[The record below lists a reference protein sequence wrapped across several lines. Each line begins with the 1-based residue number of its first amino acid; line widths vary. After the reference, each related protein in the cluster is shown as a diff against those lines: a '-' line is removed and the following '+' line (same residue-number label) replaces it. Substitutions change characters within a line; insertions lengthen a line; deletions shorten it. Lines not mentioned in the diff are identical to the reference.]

1 MSMGLTMTPGYP
13 RPPRPMRRY
22 GRGVRAAT
30 IAGLLADPTRLK
42 VVAALVLGA
51 GTLEEVA
58 EATGLP
64 LRDVALAARRLGRAG
79 LVRRDRHELE
89 LLTDRFGAAARAA
102 AEAIVVWPSHP
113 SVSVGPILAVPGLR
127 DRLASAPVPR
137 VAVSPIVAG
146 QALKGPAAHMLTTL
160 GHEVSPVGVAR
171 LYVGLIDGMVIDAA
185 DAAARNRIEALG
197 LRVLVTQTVM
207 GERADR
213 ERLAGEVLDFCR
225 ALAAAGAR

>member
-1 MSMGLTMTPGYP
+1 MPLRAFWMSMGLTMTPGYP
-13 RPPRPMRRY
+13 RPPRPMRGY

-42 VVAALVLGA
+42 VVAALALGA

-102 AEAIVVWPSHP
+102 AGRPRRGRRPVRVRPRRPAGVHP
-113 SVSVGPILAVPGLR
+113 RAADQAADRARAPG
-127 DRLASAPVPR
+127 PR
-137 VAVSPIVAG
+137 VRRRCP
-146 QALKGPAAHMLTTL
+146 LPR
-160 GHEVSPVGVAR
+160 AR
-171 LYVGLIDGMVIDAA
+171 
-185 DAAARNRIEALG
+185 
-197 LRVLVTQTVM
+197 
-207 GERADR
+207 GERAAGGVAPR
-213 ERLAGEVLDFCR
+213 HRRAAPLPGRRGPAHPRGRSLLAQRRVGRRLTQPSSR
-225 ALAAAGAR
+225 STT